1 ARGLRAPGPPVDLG
15 LVAASTPAETA
26 AAPGSTS
33 GADVAAPTLEHSLKP
48 AYGSFERPL
57 KSGGGERT
65 AHGPVHRGAHPDRS
79 RPAVAADPGPRRA
92 LPLGPAVHRD
102 PPAAPAARR
111 AGAVPLRDARRP
123 VRPDHR
129 DRGERRRAGPA
140 GRHPHL
146 RAALRLRPPAL
157 PDRGGARLLALR
169 PRSGR
174 GALPDR
180 LRLPPP
186 LG

>member
-1 ARGLRAPGPPVDLG
+1 AQDRPGDRRPRRRRPPGRLTGPPPAGRARGLRAPGPPVDLG

-33 GADVAAPTLEHSLKP
+33 GAAVAAPTLEHSLKP

-57 KSGGGERT
+57 KSGGEERT

-102 PPAAPAARR
+102 
-111 AGAVPLRDARRP
+111 
-123 VRPDHR
+123 
-129 DRGERRRAGPA
+129 
-140 GRHPHL
+140 
-146 RAALRLRPPAL
+146 
-157 PDRGGARLLALR
+157 
-169 PRSGR
+169 
-174 GALPDR
+174 
-180 LRLPPP
+180 
-186 LG
+186 